1 MKTPPTSL
9 NMCSLLNTDINHK
22 TALTADVKRYLAVY
36 IY

>member
-9 NMCSLLNTDINHK
+9 TSSLLDTARSHK
-22 TALTADVKRYLAVY
+22 TALTAEEKRYLAVY